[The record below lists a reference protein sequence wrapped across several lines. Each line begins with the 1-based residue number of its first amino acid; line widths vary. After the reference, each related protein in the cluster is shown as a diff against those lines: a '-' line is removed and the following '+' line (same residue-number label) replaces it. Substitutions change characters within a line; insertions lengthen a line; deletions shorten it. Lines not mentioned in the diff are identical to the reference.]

1 MKNIDTVYVMIQKK
15 KKILDL
21 NNYLFLM
28 DKLLEKNS
36 LEEAKNEEVQVYEEV

>member
-1 MKNIDTVYVMIQKK
+1 MKNIDAVYVMIQKRFL
-15 KKILDL
+15 IL

-36 LEEAKNEEVQVYEEV
+36 LEEVKNEEVQV